1 MHLTM
6 YFFTIFFTK
15 MDLKAEHIKKT
26 KAFFF
31 GGGGRKSIIRG
42 FSFFARVL
50 ERNFPEKRGMSVLK
64 D

>member
-31 GGGGRKSIIRG
+31 GGEVNYSRIFVFREGLGT
-42 FSFFARVL
+42 
-50 ERNFPEKRGMSVLK
+50 
-64 D
+64 